1 MLEPIDM
8 KQSPRKIKSK
18 TTNKKNRTSNTEP
31 ISQHF
36 TSINLIKKNN
46 HLEEMERDGAAGDGE
61 GEQLT
66 RGGGWTGEEEEEKG
80 RFRASARRDGDG
92 GDGEGQGQR
101 RVC

>member
-18 TTNKKNRTSNTEP
+18 TTNKKKSNFKHRTHLTTL
-31 ISQHF
+31 HF
-36 TSINLIKKNN
+36 HKSHQNNN
-46 HLEEMERDGAAGDGE
+46 HLEEMERDGAAGDGK